1 MNLQAS
7 KSDAEAEGEW
17 QIVTPDWWCTSF
29 SSVHWA
35 HHEMNDSKPRIAR
48 PPFYQ
53 YRHPISGSG
62 SEFSDWDA
70 YSGTPKGR
78 RNEAQEMLNPDL
90 VGVRGAEEVLSRY
103 EKDVGFHYVSFPK
116 FEPEDFGL
124 RPSANICTE
133 IDEEEILA
141 NRGRWEQMMN
151 ELINGVPEALTAD
164 SDESLG
170 DYSSPSSSASF
181 QRCTS
186 AISSVDL
193 TSSERSDDF
202 FAMPSTPKAKASYA
216 NILLKN
222 VSPSSSIASIAEC
235 QPFSPF
241 PTKPLNAA
249 ASTFVPSFSP
259 VAKTDPV
266 RFPSHSETSPVA
278 VSFVNFTFPTL
289 NAPMVKIKKDEQG
302 FFTDVQVENPS
313 TASSQSTERS
323 PTALLSPFVQP
334 RRKVRISRTRE
345 MVDRLRSQTS
355 PRDDLS
361 SLDIGHSTSKCVSH
375 SPSPI
380 FHDMSFVQPRLSVSE
395 NGGDRLSATSTPSN
409 GDDENDGWIDVGQPR
424 TTSSAAK
431 RSRTRDLF
439 LALTRRRNDS
449 LCSENAK
456 EPSASNS
463 DDAGDCSPQYRGGSP
478 LSSPPT
484 SPLSMQNDGWIEG
497 SSSVSPSGTQVNS
510 LPPLPATTP
519 NIAHP
524 TKKPLS
530 STPTANAH
538 LSMNTIP
545 SYMPVHPHPQHM
557 IPRGPLPF
565 FFPAYPNVAV
575 PVPFPAAAF
584 MHIPA
589 SPYPVGMHHMHG
601 PPPGSVMPSYVNPA
615 LMAVRGP
622 SLKTTAP
629 SMNFRT

>member
-7 KSDAEAEGEW
+7 KFDAEAEGEW
-17 QIVTPDWWCTSF
+17 HIVTPDWWCTSF
-29 SSVHWA
+29 SSVSWA
-35 HHEMNDSKPRIAR
+35 HHERNDSKPRIAR
-48 PPFYQ
+48 PPFYHA

-70 YSGTPKGR
+70 YSGELNGR
-78 RNEAQEMLNPDL
+78 RDEAQEMLNPNL
-90 VGVRGAEEVLSRY
+90 VGVRGAEEALSQY
-103 EKDVGFHYVSFPK
+103 EKDVGFHYVSFPN
-116 FEPEDFGL
+116 FEPEDFGF
-124 RPSANICTE
+124 RPSANLCME

-141 NRGRWEQMMN
+141 NTERWREMAN
-151 ELINGVPEALTAD
+151 ELINGVPKALTAD
-164 SDESLG
+164 SDEC
-170 DYSSPSSSASF
+170 DYSSPSSSASL

-193 TSSERSDDF
+193 TTSERSDDF

-235 QPFSPF
+235 RPFSPF

-259 VAKTDPV
+259 VAKT
-266 RFPSHSETSPVA
+266 FPSHSETSPVA
-278 VSFVNFTFPTL
+278 VSFANFTFPTL
-289 NAPMVKIKKDEQG
+289 NAPTVKIKKDEQG
-302 FFTDVQVENPS
+302 FFTDVQVETPS
-313 TASSQSTERS
+313 TTSSQSTERS
-323 PTALLSPFVQP
+323 PTALLPPFVQP
-334 RRKVRISRTRE
+334 RRKVRTSRTRE

-355 PRDDLS
+355 PRADLS

-395 NGGDRLSATSTPSN
+395 NGGDRVSATSTPAN
-409 GDDENDGWIDVGQPR
+409 GDDENDGWIDVGQPK

-431 RSRTRDLF
+431 RSRTMDLF

-449 LCSENAK
+449 LSSENAK
-456 EPSASNS
+456 EPSASTS
-463 DDAGDCSPQYRGGSP
+463 DDAGDSGLQSRGVSPS
-478 LSSPPT
+478 SSPPT
-484 SPLSMQNDGWIEG
+484 SPLSMLNDGWIEG
-497 SSSVSPSGTQVNS
+497 SSSSVSPSGTQVDS
-510 LPPLPATTP
+510 LPPMPATTP
-519 NIAHP
+519 NVAP
-524 TKKPLS
+524 PAKKPS
-530 STPTANAH
+530 SSAPTANVH

-557 IPRGPLPF
+557 IPGAPLPF
-565 FFPAYPNVAV
+565 FFPVYPNLAV

-584 MHIPA
+584 MHIPS

-601 PPPGSVMPSYVNPA
+601 SMMPSYVNPA

-622 SLKTTAP
+622 SLKTTTA
-629 SMNFRT
+629 SMKFRT

>member
-29 SSVHWA
+29 STVRWA
-35 HHEMNDSKPRIAR
+35 HHEGNDSKPRIA
-48 PPFYQ
+48 PPPY
-53 YRHPISGSG
+53 YHASLYLPISGSG
-62 SEFSDWDA
+62 SKFSDWDA
-70 YSGTPKGR
+70 YSGTLKGR
-78 RNEAQEMLNPDL
+78 RDEVQEMLNPNL
-90 VGVRGAEEVLSRY
+90 VGVRGAEEALSQY
-103 EKDVGFHYVSFPK
+103 EKDVGFHYVSFPT

-124 RPSANICTE
+124 RPPANLCTE
-133 IDEEEILA
+133 IDEEEIQA
-141 NRGRWEQMMN
+141 NMDRWKEMAN
-151 ELINGVPEALTAD
+151 ELFNGVPEALTAD
-164 SDESLG
+164 SDESFG

-259 VAKTDPV
+259 IAKTDPLC
-266 RFPSHSETSPVA
+266 FSSHSETSPVA
-278 VSFVNFTFPTL
+278 VSFANFTFPTL
-289 NAPMVKIKKDEQG
+289 NAPTVKIKKDEQG
-302 FFTDVQVENPS
+302 FFTDVQVETPS

-334 RRKVRISRTRE
+334 RRKVRASRTRE

-361 SLDIGHSTSKCVSH
+361 NLDIGHSTSKCVSH

-380 FHDMSFVQPRLSVSE
+380 FHDMSFVQSRLSVSE
-395 NGGDRLSATSTPSN
+395 NGGDHVSATSTPSN
-409 GDDENDGWIDVGQPR
+409 GDDENDGWIDVGQPK

-431 RSRTRDLF
+431 RSRTMDLF

-449 LCSENAK
+449 LSSENAK
-456 EPSASNS
+456 EPSASTS
-463 DDAGDCSPQYRGGSP
+463 EDAGDSGLHSRGDSPS
-478 LSSPPT
+478 SSPPT
-484 SPLSMQNDGWIEG
+484 SPSSMQNDGWIEG
-497 SSSVSPSGTQVNS
+497 SSSVSPSGTQVDS
-510 LPPLPATTP
+510 LPSLPATTP
-519 NIAHP
+519 NVGPHA
-524 TKKPLS
+524 KKPS
-530 STPTANAH
+530 SSAPTANAH
-538 LSMNTIP
+538 LSMN

-557 IPRGPLPF
+557 IPGAPLPF
-565 FFPAYPNVAV
+565 FFPAYPNLAV

-584 MHIPA
+584 IHIPA

-601 PPPGSVMPSYVNPA
+601 PPPGSMMPSYVNPA

-622 SLKTTAP
+622 SLKTTNP

>member
-17 QIVTPDWWCTSF
+17 RIVTPDVWSTSF
-29 SSVHWA
+29 SSVSWV
-35 HHEMNDSKPRIAR
+35 HHERNDSKPKIAQ
-48 PPFYQ
+48 PPFYHVFQ
-53 YRHPISGSG
+53 YHPISGRG
-62 SEFSDWDA
+62 SESSDWDA
-70 YSGTPKGR
+70 YSGTLKGR
-78 RNEAQEMLNPDL
+78 RDEAQEMLNPNL
-90 VGVRGAEEVLSRY
+90 VGVRGAEEVLSQY
-103 EKDVGFHYVSFPK
+103 EKDVGFHYVSFPN
-116 FEPEDFGL
+116 FEPEDFGI
-124 RPSANICTE
+124 RPSANLCTE

-141 NRGRWEQMMN
+141 NTDRWKEMVK
-151 ELINGVPEALTAD
+151 ELFNRVPEVLTAD

-202 FAMPSTPKAKASYA
+202 FAMPSTPKAKPSYA

-259 VAKTDPV
+259 IAKIDPL
-266 RFPSHSETSPVA
+266 RFSSHSEISPVA
-278 VSFVNFTFPTL
+278 VSFANFTFPTL
-289 NAPMVKIKKDEQG
+289 NAPTVKIKKDEQG
-302 FFTDVQVENPS
+302 FFTDVQVETPS
-313 TASSQSTERS
+313 TTSSQSTERS
-323 PTALLSPFVQP
+323 PTALLSPFVHP
-334 RRKVRISRTRE
+334 RRKVRASRTRE

-395 NGGDRLSATSTPSN
+395 NGGDRVSATSTPSN
-409 GDDENDGWIDVGQPR
+409 GDDENDGWIDVGQPK
-424 TTSSAAK
+424 TTSPAAK
-431 RSRTRDLF
+431 RSRTVDLF

-449 LCSENAK
+449 LSSENAK
-456 EPSASNS
+456 EPSASTS
-463 DDAGDCSPQYRGGSP
+463 DDAGDSGLQSRGGSP
-478 LSSPPT
+478 SSSPPT

-497 SSSVSPSGTQVNS
+497 SSSVSPSGTQIDS
-510 LPPLPATTP
+510 LPSLPAAAPNLTP
-519 NIAHP
+519 P
-524 TKKPLS
+524 TKK
-530 STPTANAH
+530 PTANAH
-538 LSMNTIP
+538 PSMNTIP
-545 SYMPVHPHPQHM
+545 PYMPVHPHPPHM
-557 IPRGPLPF
+557 IPGAPLPF
-565 FFPAYPNVAV
+565 FFPAYPNLAV

-589 SPYPVGMHHMHG
+589 SPYPAGMHHMHG
-601 PPPGSVMPSYVNPA
+601 PPPGSMMPSFANPA
-615 LMAVRGP
+615 LMAARGP
-622 SLKTTAP
+622 SLKTTTP